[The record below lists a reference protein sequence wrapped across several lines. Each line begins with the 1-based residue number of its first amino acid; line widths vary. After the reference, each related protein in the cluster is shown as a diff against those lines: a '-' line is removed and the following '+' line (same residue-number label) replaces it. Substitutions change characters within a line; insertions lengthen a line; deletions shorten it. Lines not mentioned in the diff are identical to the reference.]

1 MCGLSKGGELD
12 ASVGSS
18 VSDSF
23 AGFTFRHAALP
34 DLRALAELEAACF
47 PAAEAAS
54 FESFGERL
62 RVYPMHFWVA
72 EVGGRIVS
80 AVNGLAT
87 NERDLKDEMY
97 ANAEMHDP
105 HGAWQ
110 MIFGV
115 ATLPGFRNKGLAST
129 LIKRLAEQARGE
141 GRQGVVLTCKREKAA
156 FYEGLGF
163 KSEGVASSEHGGAV
177 WLQMRLEF

>member
-1 MCGLSKGGELD
+1 M
-12 ASVGSS
+12 GSLK
-18 VSDSF
+18 DLKI
-23 AGFTFRHAALP
+23 RHAALS

-47 PAAEAAS
+47 PAAEAATFDS
-54 FESFGERL
+54 FRERL
-62 RVYPMHFWVA
+62 RVYPAHFWVA

-87 NERDLKDEMY
+87 NGRDLKDEMY

-105 HGAWQ
+105 RGAWQ

-115 ATLPGFRNKGLAST
+115 ATLPEFRHKGLAGT

-141 GRQGVVLTCKREKAA
+141 GRKGVVLTCKREKAA

-163 KSEGVASSEHGGAV
+163 KSEGVSSSEHGGAV